1 MADKIQALPN
11 HPQAQEIIDLM
22 ARSISLRRENSSEE
36 ALKCVEEAL
45 STDPK
50 FYPAFVEKG
59 IVLFELARYEE
70 SIECFDLFLKNISNS
85 QVRELRDSCLKHA
98 LATYDR
104 ILSNNKVNVEVLLKR
119 GDILQRLHRYEDAV
133 YTYNLALEIYVNN
146 VVNLLNKR
154 GNALLDLDNP
164 QYALESYNRAL
175 ELAPRNAS
183 LFFNRANVLRQLARV
198 NEAMDS
204 YDQAL
209 VYKPDLAEARMERSH
224 CRLAVGDYEEGFRE
238 YESRWEV
245 SQLKPSKLKSSMP
258 LWLGKE
264 NLAGKTILL
273 WAEQGFGDTVQ
284 FLRYVPTVAQ
294 TAGLTI
300 LRVPTVLQAL
310 AHSLDCPVSIIN
322 FANPLP
328 PHDFNCPLMSLPLA
342 FGTTL
347 ESVPAN
353 VPYLRPQPDQV
364 EKWRKELGP
373 RARPR
378 IGLVWAGRRREPE
391 TALATWGWNLFV
403 PCDHLDLEIISLQKE
418 IPDQDKKV
426 LESMQISRL
435 GEKLTDFEDTAALI
449 ENLDMVISADTVVA
463 HLAGALGKPVWI
475 MLRKSGEWRWL
486 MERSDSPWYPT
497 ARIFR
502 QKTPGDWAGL
512 ISDIA
517 QQLQVFLMSP
527 LKMQTLALGPAPGDW

>member
-22 ARSISLRRENSSEE
+22 ARSISLRREKSPEE

-322 FANPLP
+322 FADPLP

-378 IGLVWAGRRREPE
+378 IGLVWAGRRREPVNRTRDMGLE
-391 TALATWGWNLFV
+391 FV
-403 PCDHLDLEIISLQKE
+403 RPLTSLDLEIISLQKE